1 MYRMAP
7 FCLAQ
12 SESQSKK
19 TTFICTTFH
28 YFTLYDTVLGVC
40 TLAGIEYNLHFM
52 ITLQTN
58 TKLSSGIYSA
68 TLQFPIFSEDY
79 KSQV

>member
-1 MYRMAP
+1 MYRVVAP

-28 YFTLYDTVLGVC
+28 YFTLYGTVLG
-40 TLAGIEYNLHFM
+40 YNLHFM
-52 ITLQTN
+52 ITLQSN
-58 TKLSSGIYSA
+58 TKLSSEIYNA